1 MWKIRLIQTIVLYCC
16 MGYLSFRG
24 NIAAVIMISTFIL
37 VPYLEE
43 RRCEMSY
50 KNKEGYSD
58 PTAGKAVQAAGRMPT
73 HIYNDY
79 CLLNNIAGR
88 LGLEVAV
95 IREKK
100 TGKEWPQRR

>member
-1 MWKIRLIQTIVLYCC
+1 
-16 MGYLSFRG
+16 
-24 NIAAVIMISTFIL
+24 
-37 VPYLEE
+37 
-43 RRCEMSY
+43 MSY
-50 KNKEGYSD
+50 KNNEGYPA
-58 PTAGKAVQAAGRMPT
+58 PTEGEAIRRASRMPT

-88 LGLEVAV
+88 LGLEVAA